1 MNFGKNMVIANF
13 GKDVNMNVVWYVMMY
28 DADKEIVC
36 PHGDMSE
43 KKTFSNWL
51 GSLEIGDKAE
61 VYRHR
66 ERLNEKALLWK

>member
-43 KKTFSNWL
+43 KKPFL
-51 GSLEIGDKAE
+51 IDLE
-61 VYRHR
+61 V
-66 ERLNEKALLWK
+66 